1 MRDQLNNNP
10 VVQMAVIAV
19 LLLAGGVF
27 FITMMGGGGEEESA
41 GEASAAPAVTAE
53 ESLGTAEGTPAIA
66 NQGTVEAVEG
76 GAVSAVPP
84 TFGEPPAPV
93 VRAWESGQTVVL
105 LFIRHESIDDRLVR
119 DATAAVSELSNVAT
133 FVVPAARIARYSTI
147 TGGLG
152 VERVPALVVVSP
164 KSASG
169 GVPTASVRYGFQ
181 SREAVMQAVIDAGY
195 RGPTLDYHP

>member
-1 MRDQLNNNP
+1 MREQLNNNP

-27 FITMMGGGGEEESA
+27 FISTMGGGGEEESG
-41 GEASAAPAVTAE
+41 GEAGAAPAVTAE
-53 ESLGTAEGTPAIA
+53 EPLGTDGTPVIA
-66 NQGTVEAVEG
+66 SQGTVEAVEG
-76 GAVSAVPP
+76 AAVSAAPP
-84 TFGEPPAPV
+84 AFGEPPAPV
-93 VRAWESGQTVVL
+93 VRAWDSGQTVVL
-105 LFIRHESIDDRLVR
+105 LFVRDGSIDDRLVQ
-119 DATAAVSELSNVAT
+119 DSTAALSALSGVAT
-133 FVVPAARIARYSTI
+133 FVEPAARIARYSAI

-181 SREAVMQAVIDAGY
+181 SREAVTQAVIDAGY

>member
-1 MRDQLNNNP
+1 MREQLNNNP

-19 LLLAGGVF
+19 LLIAGGVF
-27 FITMMGGGGEEESA
+27 FISTMGGGGEEESS
-41 GEASAAPAVTAE
+41 EASAAPAVTAE
-53 ESLGTAEGTPAIA
+53 EPLGTEGTPVIA

-76 GAVSAVPP
+76 GAVSAAPP
-84 TFGEPPAPV
+84 AFGEPPAAV

-105 LFIRHESIDDRLVR
+105 LFVRNGSIDDRLVR
-119 DATAAVSELSNVAT
+119 GSTAALSGLSGVAT
-133 FVVPAARIARYSTI
+133 FVEPAARIARYSAI

-181 SREAVMQAVIDAGY
+181 SREAVTQAVIDAGY
-195 RGPTLDYHP
+195 RGPTLEYHP